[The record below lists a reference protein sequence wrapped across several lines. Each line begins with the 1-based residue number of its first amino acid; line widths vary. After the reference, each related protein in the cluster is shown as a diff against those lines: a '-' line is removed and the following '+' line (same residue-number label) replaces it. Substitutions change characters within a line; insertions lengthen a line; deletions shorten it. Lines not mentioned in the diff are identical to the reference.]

1 MTMTAPTITPNGNDF
16 TAVDYGSLR
25 RRLFQ
30 LIASVFP
37 TWTDTDVADF
47 GNLLVESNA
56 RAVEVLVFYQNR
68 QANES
73 RITTAMLR
81 KSMLAMGK
89 LVGFTARGAV
99 AAQAIESFTIVNTLG
114 VPTANSVDVVIPAGT
129 IVQTLAQPSPVQ
141 FQLLAD
147 LTIPA
152 GQTVESGTVEN
163 STPFTDSFIS
173 SGLASQTFRLTQ
185 TPYLD
190 GSLVITA
197 GNGTYTV
204 QPNLLGSTGTSL
216 DCYVTVDEND
226 SAVVTFGDGN
236 LGAIPQ
242 ATVFLEYTTWNGLI
256 GTVAMTT
263 LTACPSSLV
272 DVNGNTVRVAVTN
285 AGASSAG
292 VDRQSVEELRQQ
304 IPLQTRVLR
313 AAVAREDFEI
323 GALGVLGVARA
334 LMLTNNEDPSVG
346 ENAGILYIV
355 PAGGGPPADPLLA
368 QVQGT
373 FLQVSGQPAPTLPCL
388 STFNLSTIGAQYL
401 LVDVYVKIYKR
412 KGFTGQQAKANILA
426 SLAGYFTIQNPDG
439 SVNLTINF
447 GYYLQSVDGQPTN
460 SLAASD
466 LFTLIDQ
473 TAGVLKIGAGASD
486 FLLNGLR
493 ADVPLAPKNFPQL
506 GSVSIFDGDTATL
519 L

>member
-1 MTMTAPTITPNGNDF
+1 MTMTAPTITPNSLDY

-47 GNLLVESNA
+47 GNLLIEGNA

-73 RITTAMLR
+73 RITTALLR
-81 KSMLAMGK
+81 KSLLAMGK
-89 LVGFTARGAV
+89 LVGFVARGAV
-99 AAQAIESFTIVNTLG
+99 AAQAIETFTLVNSLG
-114 VPTANSVDVVIPAGT
+114 VPTANSADVVIQAGT
-129 IVQTLAQPSPVQ
+129 IVRTLAQPSPVQ

-152 GQTVESGTVEN
+152 GQTVGLGVVEN
-163 STPFTDSFIS
+163 STPETDSFIS
-173 SGLASQTFRLTQ
+173 SGLALQTFRLTQ

-190 GSLVITA
+190 GSLVVTA

-204 QPNLLGSTGTSL
+204 QTNLLGSTGTSL
-216 DCYVTVDEND
+216 DCYVTVDQND

-236 LGAIPQ
+236 LGAIPT
-242 ATVFLEYTTWNGLI
+242 ATVFLEYRTWGQLV
-256 GTVAMTT
+256 GQVAAGT
-263 LTACPSSLV
+263 LTSCPSSLV

-285 AGASSAG
+285 AAASSPG

-334 LMLTNNEDPSVG
+334 LHLTSNEDPSVG

-355 PAGGGPPADPLLA
+355 PVGGGAPAQTLLD
-368 QVQGT
+368 QVKGI
-373 FLQVSGQPAPTLPCL
+373 FLQVVGQPAPSLPCL
-388 STFNLSTIGAQYL
+388 STFNLATIGAQYL
-401 LVDVYVKIYKR
+401 LVNVYVKINKR
-412 KGFTGQQAKANILA
+412 KGFTGPQVKANILA
-426 SLAGYFTIQNPDG
+426 ALAGYFAIKNPDG
-439 SVNLTINF
+439 SVNTSINF
-447 GYYLQSVDGQPTN
+447 GYYLQAVDGTPTN

-466 LFTLIDQ
+466 LFTLIDKA
-473 TAGVLKIGAGASD
+473 AGVLKVGAGPDD

-493 ADVPLAPKNFPQL
+493 ADVPLMPKSFPQL
-506 GSVSIFDGDTATL
+506 GAVVVYDGDTATL